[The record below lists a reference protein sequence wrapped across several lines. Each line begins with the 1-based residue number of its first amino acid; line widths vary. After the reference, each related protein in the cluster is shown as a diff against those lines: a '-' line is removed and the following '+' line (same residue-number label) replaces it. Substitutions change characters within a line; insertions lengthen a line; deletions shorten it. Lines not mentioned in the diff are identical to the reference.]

1 MQTTETCPNCGG
13 VLAEPAK
20 FCSNCGQK
28 NWKEPLS
35 FRRLWGDLAKLIFY
49 WDGKLWSSLKMLVR
63 PGRLTEAYLNEKHAP
78 YFNPIQLFLIAGAI
92 WAGVS
97 SGASHVR
104 AEQKM
109 RQEYNFA
116 ALVERSTLQKV
127 FENARQIEQHSP
139 DSLRTAHY
147 NQLLR
152 VSKRQMFR
160 KHTER
165 DSLWVAFT
173 AESGGIHQA
182 EYLLFKNSPYPE
194 HQRFADALP
203 RADGWLNNLLSS
215 DFTEDSLKA
224 AQIWQKRRAEDSI
237 TGPMTT
243 FLHKDSFSVQ
253 IKGQYLQI
261 AADDVREMPLNAVL
275 DYYRIQGWSNRLLAQ
290 FQLRSQWEFS
300 NLIDGGFGKLFW
312 GVFLAIFPVAYL
324 MRWFFRGHRFIHH
337 FVFLLHCWTFFMLF
351 SFCFQWLPPSF
362 KFISD
367 ALDLVYVGYFGLALH
382 YIYRNTWWVTAL
394 KTISLGALM
403 LVFFGAFEF
412 VYIVISIFWASI

>member
-1 MQTTETCPNCGG
+1 M
-13 VLAEPAK
+13 
-20 FCSNCGQK
+20 
-28 NWKEPLS
+28 
-35 FRRLWGDLAKLIFY
+35 IFY

-92 WAGVS
+92 WAGMS
-97 SGASHVR
+97 TGASHLR

-127 FENARQIEQHSP
+127 FENARQIEQNAP

-147 NQLLR
+147 EQLLR

-173 AESGGIHQA
+173 AQSGGVHQS
-182 EYLLFKNSPYPE
+182 EYLMFKTSPYPE

-203 RADGWLNNLLSS
+203 RADDWLDQLLSPGS
-215 DFTEDSLKA
+215 NEDSLKA
-224 AQIWQKRRAEDSI
+224 VKVWQKRQAEDTA

-243 FLHKDSFSVQ
+243 FLNKDSFSIQ
-253 IKGQYLQI
+253 IKGQYLHI
-261 AADDVREMPLNAVL
+261 AADDMREMPLDAVL
-275 DYYRIQGWSNRLLAQ
+275 DYYQIQGWGNRLFAQ

-300 NLIDGGFGKLFW
+300 SLMDGGFGKLFW
-312 GVFLAIFPVAYL
+312 GIFLAIFPMAYL

-351 SFCFQWLPPSF
+351 NFCFQWLPKTFDPL
-362 KFISD
+362 SD
-367 ALDLVYVGYFGLALH
+367 ALDLGYVVYFGLALH
-382 YIYRNTWWVTAL
+382 YIYRNNWWTTAL
-394 KTISLGALM
+394 KTVGLGALM
-403 LVFFGAFEF
+403 LAFFGAFEF
-412 VYIVISIFWASI
+412 VYIIVSIFWASV